1 MASDDLTQRLPDEDR
16 TTQPTII
23 TVLERLQAMDERMQK
38 AEERQQK
45 ADERLLS
52 MDERQ
57 QRADERLQSMDER
70 QQRAEERTEGR
81 FDHLEHHMTSEIASL
96 REEMNKGFRKL
107 ETKIQLLNEDILN
120 MRESQR
126 DALHRIIDLEEKA
139 L

>member
-1 MASDDLTQRLPDEDR
+1 MASDDLTHRLPDEDR

-45 ADERLLS
+45 A
-52 MDERQ
+52 
-57 QRADERLQSMDER
+57 
-70 QQRAEERTEGR
+70 EERTEGR
-81 FDHLEHHMTSEIASL
+81 FDHLEHHITSEIASL

-126 DALHRIIDLEEKA
+126 DALHRIIDLEQKA

>member
-45 ADERLLS
+45 A
-52 MDERQ
+52 
-57 QRADERLQSMDER
+57 
-70 QQRAEERTEGR
+70 EERTESR
-81 FDHLEHHMTSEIASL
+81 FDQLERHMSSEIASL
-96 REEMNKGFRKL
+96 REEMNRNFRKL

-126 DALHRIIDLEEKA
+126 DALHRIIDLEQKA
-139 L
+139 V